1 MKKDNVAIIGAGP
14 AGLSCALYLLRAG
27 INPTIFE
34 KKAPGGVLNEM
45 VKIDN
50 YPGFTEKSPSTLAF
64 RMYSAIE
71 ELGAN
76 IVSNEVLSIK
86 KENDDFIVKTNDE
99 IYSFKFIV
107 IASGRTPKKLPVLE
121 NLNIKKGVSYCV
133 TCDGALY
140 KNKDVVIV
148 GSGASAVIASI
159 YLSNIA
165 HKIYMVNR
173 SDKFKCELKDKEI
186 IESKDNIEII
196 YDSNIDNVI
205 TEDDKVVGVNL
216 DNNRKLDIECI
227 FVYIGQIINNMY
239 YENLKLNS
247 DNLGILVD
255 NNMKTS
261 LDRVY
266 AIGDSVSKRLYQVVT
281 AASEGA
287 LAATDI
293 IRAINR

>member
-76 IVSNEVLSIK
+76 IVSSEVLSIK
-86 KENDDFIVKTNDE
+86 KENDDFIVKTNNE

-159 YLSNIA
+159 CLSNIA

-173 SDKFKCELKDKEI
+173 SEKFKCELKDKEI

-196 YDSNIDNVI
+196 YNSNIDNVI

-239 YENLKLNS
+239 YENLKLDS
-247 DNLGILVD
+247 DNFGILVD
-255 NNMKTS
+255 NNMKAS

>member
-76 IVSNEVLSIK
+76 IVSSEVLSIR

-186 IESKDNIEII
+186 IESKDNIKII
-196 YDSNIDNVI
+196 YNSNIDNVI

-255 NNMKTS
+255 NNMKAS

>member
-76 IVSNEVLSIK
+76 IVSSEVLSIK
-86 KENDDFIVKTNDE
+86 KEKDDFIVKTNDE

-196 YDSNIDNVI
+196 YNSNIDNVI

-239 YENLKLNS
+239 YENLKLDS
-247 DNLGILVD
+247 DNFGILVD
-255 NNMKTS
+255 NNMKAS